1 MRLRSYSTPPGST
14 AASLDVVNN
23 LVVFR
28 DLATKRKL
36 YIPYIGELRLRRQ
49 TFFQATAAIEYR
61 DRVTARYRR
70 WVDGGS
76 PR

>member
-1 MRLRSYSTPPGST
+1 MISRSYLVRESSV
-14 AASLDVVNN
+14 AS
-23 LVVFR
+23 R
-28 DLATKRKL
+28 DLKHHLVIFRSLATGEKI
-36 YIPYIGELRLRRQ
+36 YMPYIGELRLRRQ

-70 WVDGGS
+70 WVDGGY